1 MSAVAHY
8 ASFLDSLPFLDPVPK
23 IVPVNDLLLNRRRR
37 EDEPATEA
45 GSAGAL
51 GLAEGLKRDQMEP
64 EGLWEDGA
72 AGT

>member
-1 MSAVAHY
+1 MAHY

-23 IVPVNDLLLNRRRR
+23 IPPVNDLLLNKRRW
-37 EDEPATEA
+37 EDGPATEVE
-45 GSAGAL
+45 SAGTL
-51 GLAEGLKRDQMEP
+51 VLAEGLKRDQREP